1 MIEIAGGKAYP
12 ELSDRAGLWLDAPAC
27 AREVRHWT
35 GRTRTMCAHE
45 SHSHTPCTRR
55 RSDPERL
62 ARPSPQPQSGPHGGG
77 KLTGGCIFFEIY
89 FADSDFRRIFVRS

>member
-35 GRTRTMCAHE
+35 HAHDVRARIALPHALHPAAERPGTART
-45 SHSHTPCTRR
+45 SLP
-55 RSDPERL
+55 
-62 ARPSPQPQSGPHGGG
+62 PQPQSGPHGGG
-77 KLTGGCIFFEIY
+77 KLTGGCIFFENY